1 MRRAD
6 GEALVVVSDFATG
19 GDYSVCPDC
28 AAMGIRSGFEA
39 YDLETGKALSVVDG
53 TVKVTLARLDY
64 VVIGIR

>member
-1 MRRAD
+1 
-6 GEALVVVSDFATG
+6 
-19 GDYSVCPDC
+19 
-28 AAMGIRSGFEA
+28 MGIRSGFEA